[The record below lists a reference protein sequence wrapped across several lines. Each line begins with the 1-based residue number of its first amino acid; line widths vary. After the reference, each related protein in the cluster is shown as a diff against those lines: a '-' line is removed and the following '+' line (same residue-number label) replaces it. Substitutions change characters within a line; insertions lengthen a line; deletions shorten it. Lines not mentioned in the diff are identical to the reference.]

1 MGLGATDS
9 GYLRRRDRRSRSPAE
24 PVRSGQR
31 DEALQ
36 HFSTAPSRCAIT
48 GPVWG
53 PPSGD
58 PVLRMVSW
66 ARRMRGGFTRP
77 GVRTPLAEV
86 WGVPP
91 RQYPPTDLGLA
102 EACAKGSGTPGPP
115 NPYRRRL
122 GSPPVLPVVS
132 PFGVV
137 PGARRRPEARARPCC
152 TGPSQAASCSSTVGS
167 QGSAGAASQVHHRIR
182 RTGSSFGVPQS
193 WWRVS
198 PAGGCA
204 SMRPLRVPAAVTRR
218 PTPSGRRAQ
227 KPPR

>member
-137 PGARRRPEARARPCC
+137 PGPVGGPRHEHGPVARGRARRRPARRRSAARARRVRRLRST
-152 TGPSQAASCSSTVGS
+152 TGF
-167 QGSAGAASQVHHRIR
+167 GAPGR
-182 RTGSSFGVPQS
+182 
-193 WWRVS
+193 
-198 PAGGCA
+198 
-204 SMRPLRVPAAVTRR
+204 
-218 PTPSGRRAQ
+218 PSGSPSPGGVCHQPGVAHLCVPFGFRPQ
-227 KPPR
+227 